1 MLKSRF
7 EIVLFSHWSRHLTQN
22 NSKSYSKSQ
31 DCANSQRRSLK
42 ALSRGAHAMGQHA
55 LQVGSA
61 PFLSSC
67 FPNSATCTQEQVQ
80 CQMESLPQQPP
91 SSQRVHRARE
101 PSAENRKREKDW
113 TKKSK
118 LCNLDFC
125 SEVDSPCPSPSKQTV
140 ILLLLWP
147 GLSNCSYT
155 SPKGTVVN
163 LQTYLLPYSPF
174 AC

>member
-7 EIVLFSHWSRHLTQN
+7 EIVLFSHWSRHLTQK
-22 NSKSYSKSQ
+22 NSKSYNKAQ
-31 DCANSQRRSLK
+31 DCANSQQRSLK

-67 FPNSATCTQEQVQ
+67 FPNTATCTQEQVQ
-80 CQMESLPQQPP
+80 YQMESLPQQPP
-91 SSQRVHRARE
+91 SSQRSTE
-101 PSAENRKREKDW
+101 QESPLQKTEKGRRTEW
-113 TKKSK
+113 KKSK

-163 LQTYLLPYSPF
+163 LQTYLLPFSPF

>member
-22 NSKSYSKSQ
+22 NSKSYSKAQ
-31 DCANSQRRSLK
+31 DCANTTEKPQSTEQRGSCYGAACTPGGFSSISQFLFSK
-42 ALSRGAHAMGQHA
+42 YSHMHSRAGAVSDGK
-55 LQVGSA
+55 
-61 PFLSSC
+61 SS
-67 FPNSATCTQEQVQ
+67 PTATILTE
-80 CQMESLPQQPP
+80 
-91 SSQRVHRARE
+91 VHRARE

-163 LQTYLLPYSPF
+163 LQTYLLPCSPF